1 MERSRRISTSI
12 SSSKSSLINFNIS
25 QQTFPQLSHQ
35 SSNPQAGHSKRRS
48 LTKMNSASP
57 RGRSSRG
64 RGIPLHRSHHPSPRD
79 NSGNRGLPRDSARN
93 SQPQSSTPHRPHPK
107 STQLCWQ
114 FASRG
119 SCDRGDECRFL
130 HEPWNRP
137 GNATRTESQPND
149 SFNLKMSMKTFERFG
164 SFATLNRFTEF
175 LSSALLALNTQNRN
189 LQSEAAEILSGV
201 DSTGLKVVRYITETI
216 GGNIQQDHPLS
227 SLNFKVHVGPFIKII
242 LHDVFTLT
250 CIENNLVYLI
260 KAMYGPDGERATTF
274 LSRAIS
280 MLEVDV
286 AVPDNCAQLHEGC
299 VLVAKLFLYIVRF
312 NADAIAQNE
321 FTRLH
326 TRLGALTEKYSSP
339 QAAGVKK
346 ILSQIAPHIFQQPT
360 VTHST
365 PPAVRSANPYASIE
379 RLVDLP
385 GVLSRSG
392 PRHDNDSHIISE
404 IRILPTRGEFLSTRK
419 NYLPFND
426 PTAPHHDHGAGRLF
440 DIHFRLFREDMV
452 GPLLESVSTS
462 NLAGTNP
469 ATSHGRSQGMVT
481 RCYMNVSVDSIS
493 FGKFQGPVIRLRFQ
507 QPQRWQSLKVKD
519 RAKCW
524 EATHSLD
531 RDSLLCLIANSALEC
546 FLTVV
551 EKDVKLLAKDN
562 DSSFIDVS
570 AADGHEQTLSLF
582 MTERKDSLM
591 IVEFPGVLLAAYKTV
606 LENLQARSRSP
617 YLPFGNLLCPTPDE
631 RLPYD
636 PKITTVLVPPPLYS
650 LSNGFLWD
658 LSVLRRHTNRRPLFL
673 TPHASPSDHTILAKL
688 EDETTLDEGQCRGLV
703 AGLTQELALIQG
715 QTLFKEADR
724 RTSGDRKDISRSCA
738 CKVSSE

>member
-1 MERSRRISTSI
+1 
-12 SSSKSSLINFNIS
+12 
-25 QQTFPQLSHQ
+25 
-35 SSNPQAGHSKRRS
+35 
-48 LTKMNSASP
+48 
-57 RGRSSRG
+57 
-64 RGIPLHRSHHPSPRD
+64 
-79 NSGNRGLPRDSARN
+79 
-93 SQPQSSTPHRPHPK
+93 
-107 STQLCWQ
+107 
-114 FASRG
+114 
-119 SCDRGDECRFL
+119 
-130 HEPWNRP
+130 
-137 GNATRTESQPND
+137 
-149 SFNLKMSMKTFERFG
+149 MKTFGRFG
-164 SFATLNRFTEF
+164 SFTTLNRFAEF
-175 LSSALLALNTQNRN
+175 LLSALLALNTQNRN
-189 LQSEAAEILSGV
+189 LQSEAAEILSGG

-216 GGNIQQDHPLS
+216 GGNIQQDHPLA
-227 SLNFKVHVGPFIKII
+227 SLNFKAHVGPFIKII
-242 LHDVFTLT
+242 LHDVFTQT

-260 KAMYGPDGERATTF
+260 KAMYGPDGERATKF

-286 AVPDNCAQLHEGC
+286 AVPNNCAQLHEGC

-321 FTRLH
+321 FTLLH
-326 TRLGALTEKYSSP
+326 TRLGALTEKDSSP
-339 QAAGVKK
+339 QAAGVGK
-346 ILSQIAPHIFQQPT
+346 ILSQIAPHIIFQQPT
-360 VTHST
+360 AVHSA

-379 RLVDLP
+379 RLIDLP
-385 GVLSRSG
+385 GILSRSG

-404 IRILPTRGEFLSTRK
+404 IQILPTRGEFLPTRK

-426 PTAPHHDHGAGRLF
+426 PTAPHHLHGAGRLF

-452 GPLLESVSTS
+452 GPLLQSVSTS

-469 ATSHGRSQGMVT
+469 ATSHQRSQGMVT
-481 RCYMNVSVDSIS
+481 RCYMNVSVESIS

-507 QPQRWQSLKVKD
+507 QPQRWRSLNVKD

-524 EATHSLD
+524 EATHSLE
-531 RDSLLCLIANSALEC
+531 RDSLLCLITNSALEC

-551 EKDVKLLAKDN
+551 EKDVKLLAKDK
-562 DSSFIDVS
+562 DFCFIDVS

-582 MTERKDSLM
+582 MIERKDSLM
-591 IVEFPGVLLAAYKTV
+591 LVEFPGVLLVAYKTV

-650 LSNGFLWD
+650 LSAGFQWD

-673 TPHASPSDHTILAKL
+673 SPHASPSDRTRILAKL
-688 EDETTLDEGQCRGLV
+688 EAETTLDEGQCRGLV

-715 QTLFKEADR
+715 PPGTGKTYLGVALVKCLLHN
-724 RTSGDRKDISRSCA
+724 KDKRSLDLKPIICVYS
-738 CKVSSE
+738 KITHRH